1 MKTTPSYDGNKKH
14 ISYSPT
20 SPASRSSSVPQI
32 KPWLACSHGPNIMVT
47 DMHEAGKP
55 IKVATI
61 QDCMSPPSSLFS
73 RGNQLNHVFNF
84 PTRHDHKLFCN
95 HRSQDSCSRVSGGE
109 IVIGGYSK
117 IYVQI
122 NSSDITDLIPQA
134 PFRTGKSF
142 KGLLY
147 CCTGSRVLPLR
158 IETVSICH
166 QK

>member
-1 MKTTPSYDGNKKH
+1 
-14 ISYSPT
+14 
-20 SPASRSSSVPQI
+20 
-32 KPWLACSHGPNIMVT
+32 MVA

-95 HRSQDSCSRVSGGE
+95 HRSQDSCSRVGGGE

-122 NSSDITDLIPQA
+122 NFSDITDLIPQA
-134 PFRTGKSF
+134 PHFELGNRSKDCFTAAQARGCYHCELKQSAF
-142 KGLLY
+142 VIRSNIHQTRKLTQQ
-147 CCTGSRVLPLR
+147 CWPIQSNASASRF
-158 IETVSICH
+158 CD
-166 QK
+166 